1 MNTSS
6 NGNSSKKYGT
16 IKLLLLTIAL
26 ALFGTKVLAE
36 EYEEVSYD
44 DLVNQISHRKSQLNS
59 RQETSANFDNLM
71 IHAGLGL
78 VTTATSINY
87 QGSNNLKYQ
96 NGFQLSM
103 GIDLFSESWAT
114 EGVIRN
120 FGQSTSGSEIR
131 SLRELDLKILYR
143 GTPANRVGLRAGA
156 GLGTRYFKLSDS
168 ANGITIDDTTPTAL
182 AFAGFDIY
190 LSKGVSIGIETGLR
204 SAMVSST
211 TDKNSMD
218 TTLRLDT
225 YF

>member
-1 MNTSS
+1 MITSS